1 MNYDEYYLGLNN
13 SMHPANEIEVNEP
26 IVIDEL
32 EILKDQ
38 VKSQTERLNYKIWQL
53 KQLSSIEQYVQ
64 TFGKIEHDQ
73 NLLRIEILNQYL

>member
-1 MNYDEYYLGLNN
+1 LLVWFFLSRELFKTKLLNYDEYYLGLNN
-13 SMHPANEIEVNEP
+13 SMYLVNEP
-26 IVIDEL
+26 N
-32 EILKDQ
+32 
-38 VKSQTERLNYKIWQL
+38 LNYKIGKL

>member
-1 MNYDEYYLGLNN
+1 MQPSKRNWT
-13 SMHPANEIEVNEP
+13 NEP

-38 VKSQTERLNYKIWQL
+38 VKSQTERLNYKILAIKTIIIYWTN
-53 KQLSSIEQYVQ
+53 VQ